1 MAVSTTA
8 FTPMAQAAD
17 ETKHHGL
24 SAFGDLGYPADFKHL
39 KYVNPS
45 APKGGTFSQLAGGG
59 TATFNSFNGF
69 ILKGDPAIDMEQAF
83 AALMWRAADEPDA
96 VYAYA
101 ADKVT
106 VSADGRIYKF
116 HLRDGITFHDG
127 SPIKAEDVAF
137 SLTTLKTKGHPAIGN
152 LLRDMDSAEAEGD
165 RVVVVNF
172 APNRARSA
180 PLTAANLPIL
190 SKAYYTAHPFDET
203 SMEPPL
209 GSGPYKVGKF
219 EQGRYVEFER
229 VKDWWGANLPIMR
242 GQHNFDVLRY
252 DYYRDRD
259 TAFEG
264 FTAKSYTFREEF
276 TSRVWATRYDFPAIK
291 DGRVKRESIP
301 DERPSGMQAWMIN
314 TRREKFQDVRVR
326 AGLRLRVRFRMGE
339 QEPDVRRLCADAVLL
354 PELRHDGDR
363 ASRRAKS
370 SRCSSRSRTSCRR
383 EVFGEAWT
391 SPVSDGS
398 GQDRRQLR
406 RSAELL
412 NTAGWTVKDGKRVN
426 AKGEPLAV
434 EFLAFERVSEPH
446 HALYI
451 KNLAALGI
459 EATMRVVD
467 PVQYRARMQEFDFDI
482 SMNRISLP
490 LTPGD
495 ALRAYFSSKS
505 AEGKGSPNFSGIAN
519 PVVDAL
525 IDKAIAANDRQS
537 LYTAC
542 RALDR
547 VLRSEHYWVAGWYKP
562 SHWIAYWDIFG
573 KPDEQAAL
581 RARHPGDLVVRRRQG
596 GEARRLIRGSLGP
609 REPFKPGA
617 CKAPGFALSERTN
630 LSSKIRI
637 LREVTDKQFSNDS
650 DETANWKR
658 CAFAG

>member
-1 MAVSTTA
+1 MAIKRSVSGGFNPTSYNLSRRDILILSAGAVAASTSA
-8 FTPMAQAAD
+8 FTPLALAAD
-17 ETKHHGL
+17 EATHHGL
-24 SAFGDLGYPADFKHL
+24 SAFGDLAYPADFKNL

-69 ILKGDPAIDMEQAF
+69 ILKGDPAIDMEQCY

-106 VSADGRIYKF
+106 VSADRRVYKF

-127 SPIKAEDVAF
+127 SPITAEDVAF

-152 LLRDMDSAEAEGD
+152 LLRDMETAETEGD
-165 RVVVVNF
+165 RVVVVKF
-172 APNRARSA
+172 GPNPARSA

-190 SKAYYTAHPFDET
+190 SKAYYSKLAFDET

-219 EQGRYVEFER
+219 EQGRFQEFER
-229 VKDWWGANLPIMR
+229 VKDWWGEKLPVMR
-242 GQHNFDVLRY
+242 GQNNFDVLHY
-252 DYYRDRD
+252 DYFRDRD

-264 FTAKSYTFREEF
+264 FTSKSYTFREEF
-276 TSRVWATRYDFPAIK
+276 TSRVWASRYDFPAIK

-314 TRREKFQDVRVR
+314 TRRPLFQDVRVR
-326 AGLRLRVRFRMGE
+326 QALSYAFDFEWANKNLMFDAYARTQSCFQNSEMMAKGKPSREELALL
-339 QEPDVRRLCADAVLL
+339 EPFKDKL
-354 PELRHDGDR
+354 PP
-363 ASRRAKS
+363 
-370 SRCSSRSRTSCRR
+370 
-383 EVFGEAWT
+383 EVFGEAWN

-412 NTAGWTVKDGKRVN
+412 NTAGWPVKDGKRVN
-426 AKGEPLAV
+426 AKGEPFAF

-467 PVQYRARMQEFDFDI
+467 PVQYRARMQEFDYDV

-537 LYTAC
+537 LYTAW

-547 VLRSEHYWVAGWYKP
+547 VLRGEHYWVAGWYKP
-562 SHWIAYWDIFG
+562 AHWIAYWDMFG
-573 KPDEQAAL
+573 KPKEKPHSARGIPETWWIDAEKAAKL
-581 RARHPGDLVVRRRQG
+581 G
-596 GEARRLIRGSLGP
+596 G
-609 REPFKPGA
+609 
-617 CKAPGFALSERTN
+617 
-630 LSSKIRI
+630 
-637 LREVTDKQFSNDS
+637 
-650 DETANWKR
+650 
-658 CAFAG
+658 

>member
-1 MAVSTTA
+1 
-8 FTPMAQAAD
+8 
-17 ETKHHGL
+17 
-24 SAFGDLGYPADFKHL
+24 
-39 KYVNPS
+39 
-45 APKGGTFSQLAGGG
+45 
-59 TATFNSFNGF
+59 
-69 ILKGDPAIDMEQAF
+69 MEQAF
-83 AALMWRAADEPDA
+83 AAMMWRAADEPDA

-101 ADKVT
+101 ADQVT
-106 VSADGRIYKF
+106 VSADGRTYKF
-116 HLRDGITFHDG
+116 RLRNGIIFHDG
-127 SPIKAEDVAF
+127 SPITAEDVAF

-152 LLRDMDSAEAEGD
+152 LLRDMEAAEAEGD
-165 RVVVVNF
+165 RIVVVRF

-180 PLTAANLPIL
+180 PLTVANLPIL

-209 GSGPYKVGKF
+209 GSGPYKVVKF

-229 VKDWWGANLPIMR
+229 VKDWWGANLPIIR
-242 GQHNFDVLRY
+242 GQFNFDVLRY

-264 FTAKSYTFREEF
+264 FTSKSYTFREEF

-314 TRREKFQDVRVR
+314 TRRPLFKDVRVR
-326 AGLRLRVRFRMGE
+326 QALSYAFDFEWANKNLMFDAYARTQSCFQNSEMMAKGKPSREELALL
-339 QEPDVRRLCADAVLL
+339 EPYKDKLPAD
-354 PELRHDGDR
+354 
-363 ASRRAKS
+363 
-370 SRCSSRSRTSCRR
+370 
-383 EVFGEAWT
+383 VFGEAWN

-406 RSAELL
+406 RSGELL

-426 AKGEPLAV
+426 ANGEPLAL

-459 EATMRVVD
+459 DATMRVVD
-467 PVQYRARMQEFDFDI
+467 PVQYRSRMQEFDFDI

-495 ALRAYFSSKS
+495 ALRAYFFSKS
-505 AEGKGSPNFSGIAN
+505 AQGKGSPNFCGIAN

-547 VLRSEHYWVAGWYKP
+547 VLRGEHYWVAGWYKP
-562 SHWIAYWDIFG
+562 SHWISYWDMFG
-573 KPDEQAAL
+573 RPAAKPHYARGIPETWWIDADKAAKL
-581 RARHPGDLVVRRRQG
+581 G
-596 GEARRLIRGSLGP
+596 G
-609 REPFKPGA
+609 
-617 CKAPGFALSERTN
+617 
-630 LSSKIRI
+630 
-637 LREVTDKQFSNDS
+637 
-650 DETANWKR
+650 
-658 CAFAG
+658 

>member
-1 MAVSTTA
+1 MAIKKTVSGGFNPTSNNLSRRDILILSAGAVAASTSA
-8 FTPMAQAAD
+8 FSPMAQAAA
-17 ETKHHGL
+17 EATHHGL
-24 SAFGDLGYPADFKHL
+24 SAFGDLGYPANFTQM
-39 KYVNPS
+39 KYANPS

-69 ILKGDPAIDMEQAF
+69 ILKGDPALDMEQAF
-83 AALMWRAADEPDA
+83 AAMMWRAADEPDA

-101 ADKVT
+101 ADQVT
-106 VSADGRIYKF
+106 VSADGRTYKF
-116 HLRDGITFHDG
+116 RLRNGITFHDG

-152 LLRDMDSAEAEGD
+152 LLRDMEAAETEGD
-165 RVVVVNF
+165 RIVAVRF
-172 APNRARSA
+172 TPNRARSA

-209 GSGPYKVGKF
+209 GSGPYKAGKF

-229 VKDWWGANLPIMR
+229 VKDWWGANLPITR
-242 GQHNFDVLRY
+242 GQFNFDVLRY

-264 FTAKSYTFREEF
+264 FTSKSYTFREEF

-291 DGRVKRESIP
+291 DGRVKHESIP
-301 DERPSGMQAWMIN
+301 DERPSGMQAWMLN
-314 TRREKFQDVRVR
+314 TRRPQFQDVRVR
-326 AGLRLRVRFRMGE
+326 QALSFAFDFEWANKNLMFDAYARTQSCFQNSEIMAKGKPSREELALL
-339 QEPDVRRLCADAVLL
+339 EPFKDKL
-354 PELRHDGDR
+354 PP
-363 ASRRAKS
+363 
-370 SRCSSRSRTSCRR
+370 
-383 EVFGEAWT
+383 EVFGEAWV

-412 NTAGWTVKDGKRVN
+412 NTAGWTVKEGKRVN
-426 AKGEPLAV
+426 AKGEPFAF

-467 PVQYRARMQEFDFDI
+467 PVQYRAPMQEFAFAI

-525 IDKAIAANDRQS
+525 IDKAIAASDRQS

-547 VLRSEHYWVAGWYKP
+547 VLRGEHYWVAGWYKP
-562 SHWIAYWDIFG
+562 SHWISYWDMFG
-573 KPDEQAAL
+573 KPSEKPHYARGIPETWWIDADKAAKL
-581 RARHPGDLVVRRRQG
+581 G
-596 GEARRLIRGSLGP
+596 G
-609 REPFKPGA
+609 
-617 CKAPGFALSERTN
+617 
-630 LSSKIRI
+630 
-637 LREVTDKQFSNDS
+637 
-650 DETANWKR
+650 
-658 CAFAG
+658 

>member
-1 MAVSTTA
+1 LILGAGAAAASTAA
-8 FTPMAQAAD
+8 FTRMAEAASD
-17 ETKHHGL
+17 ATHHGL
-24 SAFGDLGYPADFKHL
+24 SAFGDLAYPADFKHL
-39 KYVNPS
+39 KYVNPT
-45 APKGGTFSQLAGGG
+45 APKGGAFAQLAGGG

-69 ILKGDPAIDMEQAF
+69 ILKGDAAVDMEQCF

-106 VSADGRIYKF
+106 VTADGLTYKF
-116 HLRDGITFHDG
+116 HLRSGIAFHDG

-152 LLRDMDSAEAEGD
+152 LLRDLESAEADGD
-165 RVVVVNF
+165 RTVVVKF
-172 APNRARSA
+172 KPNRARSA

-190 SKAYYTAHPFDET
+190 SKAYYSKQAFDET

-229 VKDWWGANLPIMR
+229 IKDWWGANLPITR
-242 GQHNFDVLRY
+242 GLFNFDTLRY

-276 TSRVWATRYDFPAIK
+276 TSRVWATRYDFPAVK
-291 DGRVKRESIP
+291 DGRVKRESIA
-301 DERPSGMQAWMIN
+301 DSRPSGMQAWMIN
-314 TRREKFQDVRVR
+314 TRREKFKD
-326 AGLRLRVRFRMGE
+326 AKLREAFAIAFDFEWANKNLMFDAYARTQSCFQNSEMMATGKPSKE
-339 QEPDVRRLCADAVLL
+339 ELALLEPFKDKLSPV
-354 PELRHDGDR
+354 
-363 ASRRAKS
+363 
-370 SRCSSRSRTSCRR
+370 
-383 EVFGEAWT
+383 VFGEAWE
-391 SPVSDGS
+391 SPKSDGS

-406 RSAELL
+406 RSQELL
-412 NTAGWTVKDGKRVN
+412 NSAGWTVKDGKRVN
-426 AKGEPLAV
+426 AKGEPLVV

-451 KNLAALGI
+451 KSLAALGV
-459 EATMRVVD
+459 EATQRVVD
-467 PVQYRARMQEFDFDI
+467 PVQYRARLQEFDFDI

-495 ALRAYFSSKS
+495 ALRAYFSSRT
-505 AEGKGSPNFSGIAN
+505 AEAKGAPNFAGIAN

-525 IDKAIAANDRQS
+525 IDKAIAAGDRQS

-547 VLRSEHYWVAGWYKP
+547 VLRSEHYWVAGWFKP
-562 SHWIAYWDIFG
+562 HHWIAYWDMFG
-573 KPDEQAAL
+573 KPASKPQYARGIPETWWYEAEKAAKL
-581 RARHPGDLVVRRRQG
+581 G
-596 GEARRLIRGSLGP
+596 G
-609 REPFKPGA
+609 
-617 CKAPGFALSERTN
+617 
-630 LSSKIRI
+630 
-637 LREVTDKQFSNDS
+637 
-650 DETANWKR
+650 
-658 CAFAG
+658 